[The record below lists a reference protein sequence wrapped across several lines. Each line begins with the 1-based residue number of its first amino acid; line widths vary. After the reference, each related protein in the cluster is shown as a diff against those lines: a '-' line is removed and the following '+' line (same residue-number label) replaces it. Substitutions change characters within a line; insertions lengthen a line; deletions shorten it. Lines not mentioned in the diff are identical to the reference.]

1 MARDIGES
9 DVTVRQWRNRENIPA
24 RYWPAIIAKA
34 AERGHTITAEQLLE
48 LHTPSEARA
57 A

>member
-34 AERGHTITAEQLLE
+34 AERGHTITAEQLLD
-48 LHTPSEARA
+48 LHSRPAEAA
-57 A
+57 